1 MYRTKIDIT
10 SIKAEKKNDQVIW
23 KSRHVIAAPNISMET
38 LKDRKA
44 WKKYS
49 IDSKRSQMPA
59 QTIPEKNSI
68 TIIEDG

>member
-44 WKKYS
+44 WKS
-49 IDSKRSQMPA
+49 IL
-59 QTIPEKNSI
+59 
-68 TIIEDG
+68 